1 MRKAVVDVFELS
13 DLDTG
18 QRAAKRAGWT
28 HIAQGM
34 LMKDGNSA
42 GKLTK
47 EDIETLVRVYE
58 EFRPD
63 SWKDKSECMVLA
75 VKSVGFE
82 VED

>member
-1 MRKAVVDVFELS
+1 MRKAVVPVHRIDS
-13 DLDTG
+13 DGTIG
-18 QRAAKRAGWT
+18 IK
-28 HIAQGM
+28 IP
-34 LMKDGNSA
+34 DGTWFIDG

-63 SWKDKSECMVLA
+63 TWKDKSECMVLA